1 MKKTNLTRSLLAACS
16 IVALSAVMYGCSSSG
31 NDDTARSLEEA
42 QAALAALEAALLPG
56 TELSPEA
63 LMALQSAKEA
73 AEMDRNQAITARGEA
88 LDAQEEAE
96 GDLQDAV
103 VDRAAA
109 VAAKEAA
116 ERERDTALTARDMA
130 QSNLMTTQ
138 SDLDDAE
145 SALMTAES
153 ALMTTQ
159 SDLDDAESALM
170 TAESA
175 LMTTQSDL
183 DDAESALMTTQSDLE
198 DAESERDSLQEQLTQ
213 AQTDAEAD
221 QQTIDGLNMQITM
234 KDGEIE
240 DLNTDISGLNDTID
254 EKNGE
259 IGDLNMRISGLN
271 GTIDEKNGE
280 IGNLNTQITSLN
292 DTITQKIGEIGDL
305 NTRISGLNNEIGT
318 LTTQVTTLTSRV
330 TAKDTEI
337 GGLRTQISGLQDD
350 ISDLE
355 DEVGD
360 LEDDIAEKNTEIAR
374 LNKQI
379 SDAADD
385 TVADKQNFRA
395 HQIASVISR
404 YMNDPDDNE
413 ASDGTDQIARAH
425 HSAPAFLEMRLADST
440 VTPAIEVR
448 SANNQI
454 MAHVEVAANG
464 SHLIDEDEDDD
475 TDSGYKPVGSPPS
488 LGGLWRGR
496 ILEEELPGGSTN
508 HIVAWSNVEA
518 STAESFKTAYGGLPD
533 ERQAFTDWRSA
544 NAGLSDTAAAAA
556 YLEYVAAFDKI
567 VSSDAFEG
575 QRGPG
580 VADYNDAPMIAD
592 DDTAT
597 IHVDSAAAFWGL
609 ASASGFPAKAAEGKG
624 ANTETYFGP
633 GEDPANEDL
642 EDSNGDGDITVADD
656 GWNPDGQMVSGSFDG
671 VSGTYECMTANG
683 CVVRHNNRGMLSS
696 LALNEAGDATD
707 AAADWEF
714 TANNAAGTVITRRGD
729 DDYMTFGFWLL
740 KPDAEEGTHQFA
752 TFFAGRDMLTA
763 NPTVTGD
770 AKYEGPAAG
779 KYATRPRDSDD
790 GKFGVF
796 RADATL
802 TADFDDNMI
811 SGTVTNFVGE
821 NGASLGDWNVVL
833 KGDDAAAEVEITAA
847 AFNNEQVG
855 GAADGRDWETGAWS
869 GQFYDDDHVY
879 TDEDDVTFAYPGSVA
894 GEFHA
899 RWGTPTQQPADDLG
913 FVGVAG
919 GFGAEFTEQVLD

>member
-1 MKKTNLTRSLLAACS
+1 MKKTKLTRSLLAACS

-31 NDDTARSLEEA
+31 NDDTAIALEEA

-73 AEMDRNQAITARGEA
+73 AEMERNQAITARDEA
-88 LDAQEEAE
+88 SAAQEEAE

-259 IGDLNMRISGLN
+259 IGDLNMQITGLN
-271 GTIDEKNGE
+271 GTIDEKNGD

-305 NTRISGLNNEIGT
+305 NTRISGLNNRIGT

-330 TAKDTEI
+330 TANDTEI
-337 GGLRTQISGLQDD
+337 GGLRTQISGLQLE
-350 ISDLE
+350 ISVLEEKVDDLE
-355 DEVGD
+355 N
-360 LEDDIAEKNTEIAR
+360 DIAEKNNEIAR
-374 LNKQI
+374 LNKKI

-395 HQIASVISR
+395 RQIATVISPYTDEGDEQISAAR
-404 YMNDPDDNE
+404 G
-413 ASDGTDQIARAH
+413 GTP
-425 HSAPAFLEMRLADST
+425 PAFLKMRAADSN
-440 VTPAIEVR
+440 VTPNIAER

-454 MAHVEVAANG
+454 MAHIEVAANG
-464 SHLIDEDEDDD
+464 SHLIDEDEDDE

-488 LGGLWRGR
+488 LGGMWRGR

-533 ERQAFTDWRSA
+533 AREAFADWRPGS
-544 NAGLSDTAAAAA
+544 GITSDTAAATA
-556 YLEYVAAFDKI
+556 YLEYVAAFDKS
-567 VSSDAFEG
+567 VGTTAFNG
-575 QRGPG
+575 RRGPG
-580 VADYNDAPMIAD
+580 VADYNGAPVVAEAD
-592 DDTAT
+592 SPGT
-597 IHVDSAAAFWGL
+597 FWGL
-609 ASASGFPAKAAEGKG
+609 ASSSGFPAKAAEGKG

-633 GEDPANEDL
+633 GKDPANEDL
-642 EDSNGDGDITVADD
+642 EDSDSSGGIDVDD
-656 GWNPDGQMVSGSFDG
+656 EGWNPYGEMVSGMFDG
-671 VSGTYECMTANG
+671 VSGTYECMTVNG
-683 CVVRHNNRGMLSS
+683 CVVRHNNRACSRPSPSTTAASPRRTLQMQTGSS
-696 LALNEAGDATD
+696 LPTMLPAL
-707 AAADWEF
+707 
-714 TANNAAGTVITRRGD
+714 
-729 DDYMTFGFWLL
+729 
-740 KPDAEEGTHQFA
+740 
-752 TFFAGRDMLTA
+752 
-763 NPTVTGD
+763 
-770 AKYEGPAAG
+770 
-779 KYATRPRDSDD
+779 
-790 GKFGVF
+790 
-796 RADATL
+796 
-802 TADFDDNMI
+802 
-811 SGTVTNFVGE
+811 
-821 NGASLGDWNVVL
+821 
-833 KGDDAAAEVEITAA
+833 
-847 AFNNEQVG
+847 
-855 GAADGRDWETGAWS
+855 
-869 GQFYDDDHVY
+869 
-879 TDEDDVTFAYPGSVA
+879 
-894 GEFHA
+894 
-899 RWGTPTQQPADDLG
+899 
-913 FVGVAG
+913 
-919 GFGAEFTEQVLD
+919 